1 MIGTYSQM
9 HRVDKYL
16 KHSSIIYIK
25 IGKSIN
31 KMNNLFVSVEAK
43 LFTNTDK
50 LSLAKGKA
58 RPVITFFT

>member
-1 MIGTYSQM
+1 
-9 HRVDKYL
+9 
-16 KHSSIIYIK
+16 
-25 IGKSIN
+25 
-31 KMNNLFVSVEAK
+31 MNNLFVSVEAK